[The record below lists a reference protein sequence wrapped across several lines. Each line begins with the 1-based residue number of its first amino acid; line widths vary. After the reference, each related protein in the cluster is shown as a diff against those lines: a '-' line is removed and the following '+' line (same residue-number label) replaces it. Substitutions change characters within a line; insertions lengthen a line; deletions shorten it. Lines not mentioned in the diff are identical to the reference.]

1 MRTGKLCTVVAST
14 LLLLPTTLS
23 LITRPPSVPSLTT
36 TPLSSSAPLSVSP
49 SSENEFY
56 DSVDNSVDELVT
68 ENVDDAF
75 GANFIH
81 CLPARW
87 GSDLNELSC
96 RLAWQ
101 SIPLAQDDVLFRQR
115 SAQIPGSI
123 PLPRRFL
130 SRKYFLHARY
140 SNL

>member
-1 MRTGKLCTVVAST
+1 MRTGKLCTVVALT

-36 TPLSSSAPLSVSP
+36 TPLSSSAPLSVSL

-56 DSVDNSVDELVT
+56 DSVDELVT
-68 ENVDDAF
+68 ENVDDTF
-75 GANFIH
+75 GANFIN

-101 SIPLAQDDVLFRQR
+101 SIPLAEDDLLFRQR
-115 SAQIPGSI
+115 STQIPGSI

-130 SRKYFLHARY
+130 SRK
-140 SNL
+140 